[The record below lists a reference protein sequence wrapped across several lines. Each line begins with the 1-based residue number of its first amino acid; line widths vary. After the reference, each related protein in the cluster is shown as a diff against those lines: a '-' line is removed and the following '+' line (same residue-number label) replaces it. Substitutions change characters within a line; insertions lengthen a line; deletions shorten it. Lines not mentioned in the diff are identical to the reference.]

1 MGLGREFLRDLITL
15 RRAGELEGAR
25 RVAEIGA
32 QQLADSLI
40 EAPEMEEACR
50 LFGAKN
56 IFRVTPVG
64 DKNFTAHAPPAR
76 PFWSHLGLDHAS
88 VDVQG
93 GTVSL
98 DLNRDTVPEE
108 MRDAFDLVINAGTTE
123 HVSNQENA
131 FRVIHDLTKPGGIM
145 YHEVPAGGMIDH
157 GFFSYQPK
165 FFARMAY
172 QNDYEV
178 LLLRMS
184 AHQDS
189 AVPQYLR
196 DFNERY
202 GGNIPETV
210 TDYALRVAM
219 RRCGSF
225 DFATPVDV
233 EATLI
238 PRPQRTTRRQLSY
251 LAGRARLLG
260 WRGLRSL
267 SGFRKF
273 RD

>member
-50 LFGAKN
+50 LFGAKKVL
-56 IFRVTPVG
+56 RVTPVG
-64 DKNFTAHAPPAR
+64 DNNFTAHAPLAR
-76 PFWSHLGLDHAS
+76 PFWSHLGFDHAS

-93 GTVSL
+93 GTVLL
-98 DLNRDTVPEE
+98 DLNRGTVPEE

-123 HVSNQENA
+123 HMSNQENA

-172 QNDYEV
+172 QNDYQI

-184 AHQDS
+184 AHGVS
-189 AVPQYLR
+189 VVPQYLR
-196 DFNERY
+196 DFNQRY
-202 GGNIPETV
+202 GGNITETV

-225 DFATPVDV
+225 GFSTPVDA

-260 WRGLRSL
+260 WRGLIN
-267 SGFRKF
+267 KF
-273 RD
+273 RA

>member
-184 AHQDS
+184 AHPES

-196 DFNERY
+196 DFNRRF
-202 GGNIPETV
+202 GGSMPKTV

-219 RRCGSF
+219 RRCGPF

-233 EATLI
+233 EASLI
-238 PRPQRTTRRQLSY
+238 PRPQRTTRRQLRY
-251 LAGRARLLG
+251 LAGRAVRLLG
-260 WRGLRSL
+260 WRGRR
-267 SGFRKF
+267 G
-273 RD
+273 